1 MGLRESGLFEVTIL
15 KVSQVIQETQQ
26 DAETGLMVEC
36 FL

>member
-15 KVSQVIQETQQ
+15 KVRQVIQETQQ

>member
-15 KVSQVIQETQQ
+15 KVRQYLQETQQ